1 MPPST
6 TTGLV
11 AGLDF
16 GGTKLDVAVAS
27 PQGELLRHRRLD
39 TEAALGAGQAVARA
53 LDAIRELID
62 EAERESGVRCVA
74 AGAVTPGIVH
84 DDRVLLAPN
93 VPGWGQLAL
102 PALLREAFGEVPV
115 VVETDVKAATLAE
128 ARWGALRGA
137 DPGIFLGLG
146 TGIAAGIVVGGRIVA
161 GANGAAGEIGYD
173 LLEAGDTGAAAGRA
187 PLEELA
193 GGRAIGERASA
204 LLGRAVSAEEAFA
217 LAATEPAVRDLV
229 DEALGALALHVANM
243 AVLIDPACIA
253 VGGGL
258 MGSGDLVLGAL
269 DERLRAAVPFPPELV
284 PARFLHDAP
293 LRGALALAGDVAVNG
308 GGPR

>member
-1 MPPST
+1 MRTST
-6 TTGLV
+6 STGVV

-27 PQGELLRHRRLD
+27 PTGELLGRRRLETD
-39 TEAALGAGQAVARA
+39 AARGAEQAVERA
-53 LDAIRELID
+53 LEAVHELID
-62 EAERESGVRCVA
+62 DAEREHGRRCVA

-93 VPGWGQLAL
+93 VPGWGDLAL
-102 PALLREAFGEVPV
+102 PALLRDAFGTVPV

-128 ARWGALRGA
+128 ARWGALQGA

-146 TGIAAGIVVGGRIVA
+146 TGIAAGIVVGGHVLA

-173 LLEAGDTGAAAGRA
+173 LLHAGDDGAAAGRA

-193 GGRAIGERASA
+193 GGRAIGDRASA
-204 LLGRAVSAEEAFA
+204 LLGRPVAAEEAFA
-217 LAATEPAVRDLV
+217 LAATEPAVAELV
-229 DEALGALALHVANM
+229 DEALSALALHVANM
-243 AVLIDPACIA
+243 AVLIDPARIA

-258 MGSGDLVLGAL
+258 MGSGERILGAL
-269 DERLRAAVPFPPELV
+269 DASLRAAVPFPPELV
-284 PARFLHDAP
+284 SARFLHDAP
-293 LRGALALAGDVAVNG
+293 LRGALALAGDAAADG
-308 GGPR
+308 DRRR

>member
-6 TTGLV
+6 PEGFV

-27 PQGELLRHRRLD
+27 PGGELLRHRRLETD
-39 TEAALGAGQAVARA
+39 AARGAEQAVERA
-53 LDAIRELID
+53 LDAVRQLID
-62 EAERESGVRCVA
+62 EAEGEHGQRCVA

-84 DDRVLLAPN
+84 HDRVLLAPN
-93 VPGWGQLAL
+93 VPGWGELAL
-102 PALLREAFGEVPV
+102 PALLRDAFGDMPV

-146 TGIAAGIVVGGRIVA
+146 TGIAAGIVIGGRVMA

-173 LLEAGDTGAAAGRA
+173 ALRAGDDGAAAGRA

-193 GGRAIGERASA
+193 GGRAIGDRASA
-204 LLGRAVSAEEAFA
+204 LLGRPVSAAEAFA
-217 LAATEPAVRDLV
+217 LAADEPRIRALV
-229 DEALGALALHVANM
+229 EEALAALAVHVANM
-243 AVLIDPACIA
+243 ATLIDPARIA

-258 MGSGDLVLGAL
+258 MGSGALVLRTL
-269 DERLRAAVPFPPELV
+269 DEQLRAAVPFPPELV

-293 LRGALALAGDVAVNG
+293 LRGALALAGDAATNG
-308 GGPR
+308 GGRR